1 MRKQI
6 KYKVKLTN
14 QEESLKVLDIK
25 KDKDFY
31 FVCCVE
37 NNKKIGFI
45 SFQIKDGKTW
55 IYKIETSKNFLHQGI
70 GTALLFAMEYI
81 SMLNNVKVVEAKY
94 YPENEFA
101 KPFYEKYGYHIP
113 NQAKDWENYDESW
126 TMFKLLKFDQIKQ
139 EAKTKLTKKLCDEK
153 NFLV

>member
-55 IYKIETSKNFLHQGI
+55 IYKIETNKEHFHQGI

-113 NQAKDWENYDESW
+113 NQTKNWEEYDETW
-126 TMFKLLKFDQIKQ
+126 KMFKVLNYNKIKSQI
-139 EAKTKLTKKLCDEK
+139 ENNITNNLNNEK
-153 NFLV
+153 IL